1 MKLVI
6 LDFFEKGVLDR
17 FFNEQLTTEEE
28 TKFHDLSI
36 KINDESKWRLYSL
49 IKRASKNT
57 LNSQRNIRY
66 LIIIPTLRCN
76 LSCTYCQVSRAPLK
90 AKGYDWEDEQLEQF
104 ADFLETLDLDH
115 VKVEFQGG
123 EPTVRIDLIERA
135 MQICKERSNSSDFV
149 ICSNITDLTDDYKRL
164 LERDDLSIST
174 SIDGPIEVMTKNR
187 TFDDDISKRIFEN
200 FNWILKTYGPEKIS
214 ALPTV
219 TEQQIQHPEELVD
232 CYYDL
237 GFESIFLRPVNY
249 MGFARKQHSEL
260 SRQISSWNDFYSK
273 ALEKIKDINK
283 KRYME
288 EFYMAMIVRNIFA
301 KEVSGFVDYR
311 SPAGYLGDFCVI
323 DFDGLIYPSDEAR
336 MLSRIKHVDLSVGNL
351 AEGIDETKLQQLN
364 QSAIHQVNQDC
375 IHCAYMPYCGIDI
388 IDDMSRYR
396 RFDVIKQDSWFCN
409 RQMYLFDFIFS
420 KIESKDRAWMDIFLR
435 WIARDTNQSHA
446 YELFQ

>member
-1 MKLVI
+1 M
-6 LDFFEKGVLDR
+6 
-17 FFNEQLTTEEE
+17 
-28 TKFHDLSI
+28 
-36 KINDESKWRLYSL
+36 
-49 IKRASKNT
+49 
-57 LNSQRNIRY
+57 
-66 LIIIPTLRCN
+66 
-76 LSCTYCQVSRAPLK
+76 
-90 AKGYDWEDEQLEQF
+90 EQF

-115 VKVEFQGG
+115 VKLEFQGG
-123 EPTVRIDLIERA
+123 EPTVRIDLIERI
-135 MQICKERSNSSDFV
+135 MKICKERSNSSDFV

-249 MGFARKQHSEL
+249 MGFARKQHSEV
-260 SRQISSWNDFYSK
+260 SRQIKSWNDFYSK
-273 ALEKIKDINK
+273 ALDHIKNINK

-323 DFDGLIYPSDEAR
+323 DFDGTIYPSDEAR
-336 MLSRIKHVDLSVGNL
+336 MLSRIRHMDLSMGNL
-351 AEGIDETKLQQLN
+351 SEGIDESKLQILN

-396 RFDVIKQDSWFCN
+396 RFDVIKQDSWSVS
-409 RQMYLFDFIFS
+409 S
-420 KIESKDRAWMDIFLR
+420 K
-435 WIARDTNQSHA
+435 
-446 YELFQ
+446 